1 MRDTKAALGVAPY
14 KRVERTAATAVVA
27 DIRTD
32 GTFEKGLAPK

>member
-1 MRDTKAALGVAPY
+1 MLGTKPPLGVAPY
-14 KRVERTAATAVVA
+14 KRVERTAAAAVVA